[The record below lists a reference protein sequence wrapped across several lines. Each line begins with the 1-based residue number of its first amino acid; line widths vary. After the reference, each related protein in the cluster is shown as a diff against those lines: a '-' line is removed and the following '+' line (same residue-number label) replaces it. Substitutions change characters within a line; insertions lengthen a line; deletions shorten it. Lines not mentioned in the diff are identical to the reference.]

1 MLKLRLNRQVDKS
14 LQKLPAKHARQ
25 IALRILALR
34 QDHELIPS
42 LELKGF
48 APFRRVKSGEYRI
61 IYKVEE
67 KSLFVVLVAKRNDDE
82 VYKRIKRYFG
92 KTRKSK

>member
-1 MLKLRLNRQVDKS
+1 MLKLKFSRQVNKS
-14 LQKLPAKHARQ
+14 LQKIPAKHARQ
-25 IALRILALR
+25 IALRIAALR
-34 QDHELIPS
+34 QDPESIPS

-67 KSLFVVLVAKRNDDE
+67 KSLFVAIIAKRNDDE
-82 VYKRIKRYFG
+82 VYKLIRRYFG
-92 KTRKSK
+92 K